1 MVRRGDQEAARRPP
15 SIPGLSRRSGRIPA
29 LPYPPIKLSYYK
41 TNLAKP
47 ANKKTSILAETA
59 INPGGWGAKPPS
71 WRLALCAIKRR
82 DREPRDGPA
91 KISLDISEV
100 FL

>member
-15 SIPGLSRRSGRIPA
+15 SIRGLSRRSGRIPA

-59 INPGGWGAKPPS
+59 INPGGGGANPPIIATPS
-71 WRLALCAIKRR
+71 SSSTLTGTHLPACGSRALGAGADNC
-82 DREPRDGPA
+82 
-91 KISLDISEV
+91 
-100 FL
+100 